1 MKKCFLFACVFCCFA
16 FWGCASNN
24 YAPIHRVADF
34 GKIDFKKY
42 SDSDFYFSPYL
53 YNGKYK
59 PIGMF
64 SLSLIP
70 AARYV
75 DSCPAKNP
83 DCKTWEVVGWL
94 VEPVDIQQA
103 LDSMYAVSKKL
114 GANALV
120 DIKLKKD
127 IIRPR
132 TDLDISVYE
141 VSGFAINRA
150 DK

>member
-1 MKKCFLFACVFCCFA
+1 
-16 FWGCASNN
+16 
-24 YAPIHRVADF
+24 
-34 GKIDFKKY
+34 
-42 SDSDFYFSPYL
+42 
-53 YNGKYK
+53 
-59 PIGMF
+59 
-64 SLSLIP
+64 
-70 AARYV
+70 
-75 DSCPAKNP
+75 
-83 DCKTWEVVGWL
+83 
-94 VEPVDIQQA
+94 
-103 LDSMYAVSKKL
+103 MYAVSKKL